1 MKKNIISVLTTLCMT
16 MTLTTACAKDY
27 SGFDDV
33 AEDASYAEAVQY
45 CYENGLMSG
54 TSDTEFSPDEN
65 TSRAMLV
72 TILYRSEGEA
82 TVSGSSAFEDV
93 ETDSWYENAVIW
105 AAANGIVSGYDDTH
119 FAPTDLLSREQI
131 LTILWRLDGNAASDA
146 ELPFA
151 DADDISDYAADAVAW
166 AAENEIIENTSS
178 MLDPDG
184 YITRAEM
191 AQILYNYL
199 YEPEEAEPTA
209 EPTEE
214 PEADAAESGAGTV
227 IVTINE
233 NDFTLVLED
242 NDTTAT
248 LLAALGD
255 ESMNLPIYNFDDYE
269 DCDLYQYYEIPS
281 RYNIPTSPV
290 TVTSEKAGEVYI
302 DEENVV
308 YLFFRDAEIE
318 GEYTKIGA
326 MSSTVGLA
334 DAVEDNPVVEGWG
347 NKIITLKRGSD
358 DD

>member
-1 MKKNIISVLTTLCMT
+1 
-16 MTLTTACAKDY
+16 
-27 SGFDDV
+27 
-33 AEDASYAEAVQY
+33 
-45 CYENGLMSG
+45 
-54 TSDTEFSPDEN
+54 
-65 TSRAMLV
+65 MLV
-72 TILYRSEGEA
+72 AILYRNEGEP

-93 ETDSWYENAVIW
+93 EADSWYESAVIL

-119 FAPTDLLSREQI
+119 FAPTDLLTREQI
-131 LTILWRLDGNAASDA
+131 LTVLWRLDGSAASDE
-146 ELPFA
+146 ELLFA

-178 MLDPDG
+178 ALDPDG

-199 YEPEEAEPTA
+199 YEPEEAEPT
-209 EPTEE
+209 EE

-227 IVTINE
+227 IVTINDT
-233 NDFTLVLED
+233 DFTLVLEE
-242 NDTTAT
+242 NDTAAA

-281 RYNIPTSPV
+281 RYKIPTSPA

-302 DEENVV
+302 DEDNVV

-318 GEYTKIGA
+318 GEYTRIGA

-334 DAVEDNPVVEGWG
+334 DAVEDNPVVEGWS

-358 DD
+358 DN